1 MDEIINYVLE
11 QYKIIETQEKV
22 ISKNFEINDIEYTV
36 ISRQNYISISA
47 LNNKTDRFVK
57 LDTKKYSRFREE
69 LKDERVTIT
78 TKKGSI
84 LITLADINGVNSI
97 KSIIYGY
104 CRVSS
109 KGQLDNNSL
118 DQQQEEILSKYSSAT
133 IYKEQFTGTTTD
145 RPIFNNLISLL
156 KENDTLVV
164 TKLDRLA
171 RNTEEGI
178 HLVQELFDKGVSVHV
193 LNVGLLE
200 NTTMGKFFL
209 TTLLAVA
216 EMERNTIIE
225 RTQLGKAI
233 AKQKEGFKEG
243 RPKKY
248 TVKQLDNALSMLNIN
263 GGDKSYIEVAELLGI
278 SKSTLIREN
287 NKRKVKD
294 LN

>member
-1 MDEIINYVLE
+1 MDEIIKYVLE
-11 QYKIIETQEKV
+11 QYKIIAIQDKV
-22 ISKNFEINDIEYTV
+22 VSKHFEFDEIEYAIISKHNC
-36 ISRQNYISISA
+36 ISISA
-47 LNNKTDRFVK
+47 LNNRTDRFVK
-57 LDTKKYSRFREE
+57 LDTKKYSRVIER
-69 LKDERVTIT
+69 LKDEQVTIT
-78 TKKGSI
+78 NKKGSI
-84 LITLADINGVNSI
+84 FITLADICRVNSA
-97 KSIIYGY
+97 KSKVYGY

-109 KGQLDNNSL
+109 RGQLDNNSL
-118 DQQQEEILSKYSSAT
+118 DQQQEEILSKYSNAI
-133 IYKEQFTGTTTD
+133 IYKEQFTAATTD
-145 RPIFNNLISLL
+145 RPIFNKLISLL

-178 HLVQELFDKGVSVHV
+178 HLVQELFDRGVSVHV

-200 NTTMGKFFL
+200 NTSMGKFFL

-225 RTQLGKAI
+225 RTQTGKAI
-233 AKQKEGFKEG
+233 AKTKPGFKEG

-248 TVKQLDNALSMLNIN
+248 NAKQLDNALSMLSIN
-263 GGDKSYIEVAELLGI
+263 GGDKSYTEVAELLGI

-287 NKRKVKD
+287 NKRKVKE

>member
-1 MDEIINYVLE
+1 MDEIIKYVLE
-11 QYKIIETQEKV
+11 QYKIIAVQDKV
-22 ISKNFEINDIEYTV
+22 VSKHFEFDEIEYAIISKHNC
-36 ISRQNYISISA
+36 ISISA
-47 LNNKTDRFVK
+47 LNNRTDRFVK
-57 LDTKKYSRFREE
+57 LDTKKYSRVIER
-69 LKDERVTIT
+69 LKDEQVTIT
-78 TKKGSI
+78 NKKGSI
-84 LITLADINGVNSI
+84 FITLADICRVNSA
-97 KSIIYGY
+97 KSKVYGY

-109 KGQLDNNSL
+109 RGQLDNNSL
-118 DQQQEEILSKYSSAT
+118 DQQQEEILSKYSNAI
-133 IYKEQFTGTTTD
+133 IYKEQFTAATTD
-145 RPIFNNLISLL
+145 RPIFNKLISLL

-178 HLVQELFDKGVSVHV
+178 HLVQELFDRGVSVHV

-200 NTTMGKFFL
+200 NTSMGKFFL

-225 RTQLGKAI
+225 RTQTGKAI
-233 AKQKEGFKEG
+233 AKTKPGFKEG

-248 TVKQLDNALSMLNIN
+248 NAKQLDNALSMLSIN
-263 GGDKSYIEVAELLGI
+263 GGDKSYTEVAELLGI

-287 NKRKVKD
+287 NKRKVKE